1 MLSELDIEDRRALD
15 ALAGVVDEGLDL
27 AEQCGWRYALAYLI
41 SERVPPNV
49 IQRLLSGGGRVRHKR
64 SQNEPGT
71 VFHDTVLAGRGGTA
85 MKCCDCSRRSGSA
98 GLLSRAG
105 RTMYRRHLAPACLST
120 RKIDGVR
127 GPGSKKG

>member
-64 SQNEPGT
+64 SLNEPGT
-71 VFHDTVLAGRGGTA
+71 VFHDHSFGWTGRNRDEMLRLFEALRQRRAAESSGANDVPLA
-85 MKCCDCSRRSGSA
+85 
-98 GLLSRAG
+98 SRASVS
-105 RTMYRRHLAPACLST
+105 PEE
-120 RKIDGVR
+120 KD
-127 GPGSKKG
+127 

>member
-64 SQNEPGT
+64 SLNEPGA
-71 VFHDTVLAGRGGTA
+71 VFHDHSFGKLPLA
-85 MKCCDCSRRSGSA
+85 RSGSFPRPQFW
-98 GLLSRAG
+98 L
-105 RTMYRRHLAPACLST
+105 
-120 RKIDGVR
+120 DGAKPR
-127 GPGSKKG
+127 